1 MASVEGV
8 RRLEFDWVPIFEKRS
23 RTDESYFRDEMFSGF
38 RFLITGDVLNE
49 NECETDFLRL
59 EIFEFKAS

>member
-23 RTDESYFRDEMFSGF
+23 RTDESYFRDEIFSGF

-49 NECETDFLRL
+49 NSSVKQ
-59 EIFEFKAS
+59 IFYFNTIFKAS

>member
-1 MASVEGV
+1 MASVDGV
-8 RRLEFDWVPIFEKRS
+8 KRLEFDCVPIFEKRS

-49 NECETDFLRL
+49 KKLYNSSAGL
-59 EIFEFKAS
+59 

>member
-8 RRLEFDWVPIFEKRS
+8 RRLEFDCVPIFEKRS

-49 NECETDFLRL
+49 KKLYNSSVIL
-59 EIFEFKAS
+59 EW

>member
-38 RFLITGDVLNE
+38 RFLITGDVLKNSSVKQ
-49 NECETDFLRL
+49 
-59 EIFEFKAS
+59 IFYFNTIFKAS

>member
-8 RRLEFDWVPIFEKRS
+8 RRLEFDCVPIFEKRS

-49 NECETDFLRL
+49 KKTL
-59 EIFEFKAS
+59 

>member
-23 RTDESYFRDEMFSGF
+23 RTDESYFRDEIFSGF
-38 RFLITGDVLNE
+38 RFLITGDVLKNSSAKQ
-49 NECETDFLRL
+49 
-59 EIFEFKAS
+59 IFYFNTIFKAS